1 MMLHVEQSKAIPDRL
16 LFASKH
22 LRPPPSFASRHT
34 AQVQIPAILEL
45 AAQRRAAADRS
56 PQRSL
61 LQHCSLSSTLTRI
74 QQTISPPWACPSRR
88 SSPMGSCWVF
98 SVSQYDLNTSL
109 ETVHELMLVTGSWTV
124 NNKVLQKWRE
134 KTEMELGPVGQTKYA
149 GLLGNQ
155 VVVLTTISDGT
166 RL

>member
-1 MMLHVEQSKAIPDRL
+1 
-16 LFASKH
+16 
-22 LRPPPSFASRHT
+22 
-34 AQVQIPAILEL
+34 
-45 AAQRRAAADRS
+45 
-56 PQRSL
+56 
-61 LQHCSLSSTLTRI
+61 
-74 QQTISPPWACPSRR
+74 
-88 SSPMGSCWVF
+88 MGSCWVF